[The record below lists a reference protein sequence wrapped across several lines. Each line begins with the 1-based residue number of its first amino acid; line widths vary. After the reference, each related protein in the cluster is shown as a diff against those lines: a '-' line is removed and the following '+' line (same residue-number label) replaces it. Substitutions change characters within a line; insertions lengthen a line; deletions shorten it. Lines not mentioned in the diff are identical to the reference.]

1 MRRYFTYLLMV
12 VAGQIFAQVN
22 LVPNSGFE
30 DKEYCPN
37 GNVYKAS
44 GWFSPTA
51 NTPDIY
57 RDTGSFGA
65 CYENCDWV
73 GIVPY
78 GNNGV
83 SQSPRNGVAF
93 VGMITLTS
101 TPSGAREYISIQL
114 MDSLQAGKKYCV
126 SFYTCLSGNSGLAFD
141 KIGVYFSVSS
151 PLGCSYDQI
160 ISNNGIINEA
170 GDVILDTL
178 NWVLVS
184 DTFVATGGERFLTLG
199 NFQNYSDLQIDST
212 GYPQPII
219 WSYHLFDDISVIYC
233 DSVIQPPPTPPVYS
247 EITLFPNPSNGEF
260 SITGNFS
267 AGTQLSIY
275 NMLGQK
281 IGESV
286 ILPEGNNILSINLEL
301 AQGAYYYEFRSP
313 IEQVSEGRFI
323 IVR

>member
-1 MRRYFTYLLMV
+1 MKRYFTYLFIII
-12 VAGQIFAQVN
+12 ASHIFAQVN
-22 LVPNSGFE
+22 LVPNPSFE
-30 DKEYCPN
+30 EKEYCPN
-37 GNVYKAS
+37 GDVYKAT
-44 GWFSPTA
+44 GWFSPTS

-57 RDTGSFGA
+57 RDSGNTGA

-78 GNNGV
+78 GYNGT
-83 SQSPRNGVAF
+83 SQSPRTGVAF
-93 VGMITLTS
+93 TGMITLT

-114 MDSLQAGKKYCV
+114 TDSLQAGKKYCV
-126 SFYTCLSGNSGLAFD
+126 SFYTYLSANSGLAFD
-141 KIGVYFSVSS
+141 KIGVYFSVLS
-151 PLGCSYDQI
+151 PLDCVGDQI
-160 ISNNGIINEA
+160 ISNNGISNQA

-212 GYPQPII
+212 GYPQAII

-233 DSVIQPPPTPPVYS
+233 DSIIVEPPPPPFYP
-247 EITLFPNPSNGEF
+247 EITLFPNPTNGEF
-260 SITGNFS
+260 SVTGNFS

-281 IGESV
+281 IGESIV
-286 ILPEGNNILSINLEL
+286 LPEGNNILSINLEL

-313 IEQVSEGRFI
+313 IEQVAEGKFI
-323 IVR
+323 IIE